1 MTHVGKNS
9 SAVKRKDV
17 FVPSRLI
24 VYHPFYNFLCR
35 QTGRKSCVND
45 SSPHSNEA
53 NGNPNMDLCFQ
64 LGEYFFCAKIS
75 QVIDFW
81 LMLFTYLVMDMN

>member
-9 SAVKRKDV
+9 SAAKRKDV

-45 SSPHSNEA
+45 SSPHSNKA
-53 NGNPNMDLCFQ
+53 NGTLTWIYVFSLEN
-64 LGEYFFCAKIS
+64 IS
-75 QVIDFW
+75 FVLKFRK
-81 LMLFTYLVMDMN
+81 

>member
-53 NGNPNMDLCFQ
+53 NGNPNMDLFSACRIF
-64 LGEYFFCAKIS
+64 LLC
-75 QVIDFW
+75 
-81 LMLFTYLVMDMN
+81 

>member
-9 SAVKRKDV
+9 SAAKRKDV
-17 FVPSRLI
+17 FVPNRLI

-45 SSPHSNEA
+45 SSPHSNKA

-64 LGEYFFCAKIS
+64 LGEYFFCAKMS
-75 QVIDFW
+75 QVIDF
-81 LMLFTYLVMDMN
+81 